1 MTRHPIR
8 QTFPSSGVLSQRSVR
23 LALAAFA
30 LAAAAGTIL
39 AGCGSAI
46 DSPPRPASPAA
57 TTSTDFGSHELHY
70 NAVRTDAL
78 SPEVARAYG
87 IRRSPS
93 RVMLNVALLARS
105 PDGRTEPVD
114 ANVTATA
121 RNLNGQLKDL
131 QMRRIEDGASVYFV
145 GEVGIGGDEILVFD
159 IAAAPRGGGERYTA
173 QLRREF
179 HAD

>member
-1 MTRHPIR
+1 MTHRLIADR
-8 QTFPSSGVLSQRSVR
+8 GSTGRRSSR
-23 LALAAFA
+23 LALT
-30 LAAAAGTIL
+30 AGTLAIVGTLL
-39 AGCGSAI
+39 AGCGSAV
-46 DSPPRPASPAA
+46 DSPPQPARPAAV
-57 TTSTDFGSHELHY
+57 TSTNFGTHELHY
-70 NAVRTDAL
+70 NAVRTDTL
-78 SPEVARAYG
+78 SAEVARAYD

-93 RVMLNVALLARS
+93 RVMLNVALLARL

-131 QMRRIEDGASVYFV
+131 QMRRIEDGTSVYFV

-159 IAAAPRGGGERYTA
+159 IAATPHGGGERYTA